1 MVGGGR
7 EVAKF
12 LLASDVSLRKAI
24 FCTYACLTP
33 PLRHK
38 KSHLSSVVV
47 FSLTNTQS
55 SGRFRLQES
64 QFSNPD
70 FSCFFL

>member
-1 MVGGGR
+1 MVGGRRGLGT
-7 EVAKF
+7 F

-24 FCTYACLTP
+24 FCTHACLTA
-33 PLRHK
+33 PLRNK